1 MKSNRLVM
9 CPILKEEIEDI
20 ECIETVDAI
29 EGILKEE
36 VIPDKFKEKENW
48 KDICRKCKWHNY

>member
-1 MKSNRLVM
+1 M